1 MACVRPAGSA
11 PHPPWARRFGTPSS
25 PAIEGRSENLKSLSR
40 NMDFDRRRKIR
51 NVPDQF
57 AFIQLERDDG
67 GAVLDISE
75 AGLRFETF
83 APVYQE
89 GPVHFWFS
97 LNLRDR
103 IEAWGE
109 VVWTNAA
116 RRSGGL
122 RFLRLSEEDR
132 AQIRKWTAEFSAR
145 DVSDEKFAPQAGADG
160 TRGEIRANKHDAA
173 TEFVAKA
180 RSRRSSLLAG
190 GEGFGDSTLPSLT
203 FQEAAEQ
210 ASELVPVQRHLAA
223 KQKQLIFGLLL
234 GICVTATFAM
244 AAFKYSNHRRQTADT
259 EKLAGESLGVKVG
272 PEVQPPALA
281 TPTMPKP
288 AYGDV
293 FSSKQRGMSS
303 GHNLN
308 SPLAAA
314 TFSPQPH
321 SIENTSQRQPA
332 KTPSQLWASVQA
344 GNSKAAVE
352 LAELY
357 IEGEG
362 VPQNCAQ
369 ARVLLL
375 VASEKRNAGAIKRLR
390 ELDKTGCPGE

>member
-1 MACVRPAGSA
+1 MARVRPVGSA
-11 PHPPWARRFGTPSS
+11 PHPPWARRFGIPSS
-25 PAIEGRSENLKSLSR
+25 PAMEGRSENLKSLSR
-40 NMDFDRRRKIR
+40 NMDFDRRRKFR
-51 NVPDQF
+51 MMPDQF

-75 AGLRFETF
+75 SGLRFETF
-83 APVYQE
+83 TPVHQE
-89 GPVHFWFS
+89 GQVHFWFS

-116 RRSGGL
+116 RKSGGL

-160 TRGEIRANKHDAA
+160 TRGEISANKHDAVA
-173 TEFVAKA
+173 AFVAKA

-190 GEGFGDSTLPSLT
+190 GEGFGDYPLPSLP

-210 ASELVPVQRHLAA
+210 ASELVPVQRYLAA
-223 KQKQLIFGLLL
+223 TQKQLIFGLLL
-234 GICVTATFAM
+234 GICVTATFAL
-244 AAFKYSNHRRQTADT
+244 AAFKYSNYRRQTTDT
-259 EKLAGESLGVKVG
+259 EKLAGESLAVKVG

-281 TPTMPKP
+281 TPTTPKP
-288 AYGDV
+288 AYGEV
-293 FSSKQRGMSS
+293 FSTSKQRGTSS

-314 TFSPQPH
+314 TFSQLR
-321 SIENTSQRQPA
+321 SSENASQRQPA

>member
-1 MACVRPAGSA
+1 
-11 PHPPWARRFGTPSS
+11 
-25 PAIEGRSENLKSLSR
+25 
-40 NMDFDRRRKIR
+40 
-51 NVPDQF
+51 VPNQF

-89 GPVHFWFS
+89 GPVHFWIS

-109 VVWTNAA
+109 VVWTNEA
-116 RRSGGL
+116 RKSGGL

-145 DVSDEKFAPQAGADG
+145 DVSDEMFAPQAGADG
-160 TRGEIRANKHDAA
+160 TRGEIRANRHDAVA
-173 TEFVAKA
+173 AFVAKA
-180 RSRRSSLLAG
+180 RPRRSSLLAG
-190 GEGFGDSTLPSLT
+190 GEGFGDSTLSSLT
-203 FQEAAEQ
+203 FQEAAQQ
-210 ASELVPVQRHLAA
+210 ASELVPVQRYLAA

-244 AAFKYSNHRRQTADT
+244 AAFKYSNHRRQTTDT
-259 EKLAGESLGVKVG
+259 EKLAGESLAVKAG

-281 TPTMPKP
+281 TPTTPKP

-293 FSSKQRGMSS
+293 FSTSKQRGTSS

-314 TFSPQPH
+314 TFSPQLH
-321 SIENTSQRQPA
+321 SSENASQRQPA

>member
-1 MACVRPAGSA
+1 
-11 PHPPWARRFGTPSS
+11 
-25 PAIEGRSENLKSLSR
+25 
-40 NMDFDRRRKIR
+40 MDFDRRRKFR
-51 NVPDQF
+51 MVPDQF
-57 AFIQLERDDG
+57 AFLQLERDDG
-67 GAVLDISE
+67 GTVLDISE

-83 APVYQE
+83 APVCQE

-116 RRSGGL
+116 RKSGGL

-132 AQIRKWTAEFSAR
+132 AQIRKWTVEL
-145 DVSDEKFAPQAGADG
+145 K
-160 TRGEIRANKHDAA
+160 ANKHDAVA
-173 TEFVAKA
+173 AFVAKA
-180 RSRRSSLLAG
+180 RARRSSLLSG
-190 GEGFGDSTLPSLT
+190 GEGFGDYTLPSLT
-203 FQEAAEQ
+203 FQEAGEQ

-234 GICVTATFAM
+234 GICVTAPFAM
-244 AAFKYSNHRRQTADT
+244 AVFKYSNHRRQTTDT
-259 EKLAGESLGVKVG
+259 EKLAGGSLAVKVG
-272 PEVQPPALA
+272 PQVRPPALA
-281 TPTMPKP
+281 TPTAPKP
-288 AYGDV
+288 VYGDV
-293 FSSKQRGMSS
+293 FSTSKQREASS

-308 SPLAAA
+308 SPLVTA
-314 TFSPQPH
+314 TFSPQLR
-321 SIENTSQRQPA
+321 SSENASQKQPA
-332 KTPSQLWASVQA
+332 RTPSQLWASVQA
-344 GNSKAAVE
+344 GDSKAAVE

>member
-1 MACVRPAGSA
+1 MFS
-11 PHPPWARRFGTPSS
+11 
-25 PAIEGRSENLKSLSR
+25 
-40 NMDFDRRRKIR
+40 IR
-51 NVPDQF
+51 VN
-57 AFIQLERDDG
+57 
-67 GAVLDISE
+67 
-75 AGLRFETF
+75 
-83 APVYQE
+83 
-89 GPVHFWFS
+89 
-97 LNLRDR
+97 
-103 IEAWGE
+103 
-109 VVWTNAA
+109 
-116 RRSGGL
+116 
-122 RFLRLSEEDR
+122 EDR

-160 TRGEIRANKHDAA
+160 TRGEISANKHDAA
-173 TEFVAKA
+173 AAFVAKA

-223 KQKQLIFGLLL
+223 KQRQLIFGLLL

-244 AAFKYSNHRRQTADT
+244 AAFKYSNHRRQTTDT
-259 EKLAGESLGVKVG
+259 EKLAGESLAVKVG
-272 PEVQPPALA
+272 PQVQPPALA
-281 TPTMPKP
+281 TPTTPKP

-303 GHNLN
+303 GRNLN

-314 TFSPQPH
+314 TFSPQPR
-321 SIENTSQRQPA
+321 SSENASQRQPA

>member
-1 MACVRPAGSA
+1 M
-11 PHPPWARRFGTPSS
+11 
-25 PAIEGRSENLKSLSR
+25 
-40 NMDFDRRRKIR
+40 
-51 NVPDQF
+51 PDQF

-89 GPVHFWFS
+89 GQVHFWFS

-132 AQIRKWTAEFSAR
+132 AQIRTWTAEFSAR

-160 TRGEIRANKHDAA
+160 TRGEIGANKHDAVA
-173 TEFVAKA
+173 AFVAKA
-180 RSRRSSLLAG
+180 RPRRSSLLAG
-190 GEGFGDSTLPSLT
+190 EGFGDSPLPSLT
-203 FQEAAEQ
+203 YQEAAEQ
-210 ASELVPVQRHLAA
+210 ASELVPVQRHLAP
-223 KQKQLIFGLLL
+223 KQKQLIFGIFL

-244 AAFKYSNHRRQTADT
+244 AAFKYSNHRRQTTDT
-259 EKLAGESLGVKVG
+259 EKLAGESLGIKVG

-293 FSSKQRGMSS
+293 FPSKQRGTSS

-314 TFSPQPH
+314 TFSPQLR
-321 SIENTSQRQPA
+321 SSENTSQRQPA

>member
-1 MACVRPAGSA
+1 M
-11 PHPPWARRFGTPSS
+11 
-25 PAIEGRSENLKSLSR
+25 
-40 NMDFDRRRKIR
+40 
-51 NVPDQF
+51 VPDQF
-57 AFIQLERDDG
+57 AFIQLERDEG

-89 GPVHFWFS
+89 GLVHFWFS

-109 VVWTNAA
+109 VVWANAA
-116 RRSGGL
+116 RKSGGL

-132 AQIRKWTAEFSAR
+132 EQIRKCTA
-145 DVSDEKFAPQAGADG
+145 KF
-160 TRGEIRANKHDAA
+160 RANKHDAVA
-173 TEFVAKA
+173 AFVAKA
-180 RSRRSSLLAG
+180 RPRRSSPLAG

-210 ASELVPVQRHLAA
+210 ASELVPVQRYLAA

-234 GICVTATFAM
+234 GICVTATFAL
-244 AAFKYSNHRRQTADT
+244 AAFKYSNHRRQATDT
-259 EKLAGESLGVKVG
+259 EKLAGGSLAVKVG

-281 TPTMPKP
+281 TPTTHKP
-288 AYGDV
+288 AYRDV
-293 FSSKQRGMSS
+293 FSTSKQRGTSS

-314 TFSPQPH
+314 TFSPQLH
-321 SIENTSQRQPA
+321 ANENASQSPPA